1 MTSISIIGSGKMGAA
16 IAEVATRAGAS
27 VQIIKR
33 SASSTSAARP
43 DFTYGVMG
51 DQLTGDLVVLAV
63 PYGAYAGILEHYRD
77 QLSKKVV
84 IDISNPIDFSTYD
97 ELKSPADS
105 STAAELAKMLPKG
118 SAVVKAFNVN
128 LGDTL
133 ASGTNGT
140 TVTTVLFAGDYADAK
155 MAVAELIEAAG
166 MRAVDVGPLTRAR
179 ELEAMGFLQII
190 MASLGKTSYESGFTL
205 LP

>member
-1 MTSISIIGSGKMGAA
+1 MCIRDS
-16 IAEVATRAGAS
+16 
-27 VQIIKR
+27 
-33 SASSTSAARP
+33 
-43 DFTYGVMG
+43 
-51 DQLTGDLVVLAV
+51 
-63 PYGAYAGILEHYRD
+63 YRD
-77 QLSKKVV
+77 QLSAKVV

-97 ELKSPADS
+97 ELRSPADS

-133 ASGTNGT
+133 VAGTNGT
-140 TVTTVLFAGDYADAK
+140 TVTTVLYAGDYADAK
-155 MAVAELIEAAG
+155 EQVAALIEAAG
-166 MRAVDVGPLTRAR
+166 MRAVDAGMLTRAR